1 MANTFQ
7 ADLRKFGKKAMDNA
21 DKIRRASA
29 LELFQL
35 IIFDTPVDTGR
46 LRGNWQTTINRGANG
61 SIDRLDINGDAAVL
75 EAMANLGGMLDTVF
89 FVNNLSYAE
98 KIELDGGINE
108 RGKGMVRKH
117 IAMWNRIVEAKAR
130 AIVAGGA

>member
-61 SIDRLDINGDAAVL
+61 SIDRLDVNGDTAVL

-89 FVNNLSYAE
+89 FVNNLPYAE

-130 AIVAGGA
+130 AIVAGGV

>member
-35 IIFDTPVDTGR
+35 IIFDTPVDSGR
-46 LRGNWQTTINRGANG
+46 LRGNWQTTINRGASG
-61 SIDRLDINGDAAVL
+61 SIDRLDVNGDSTVL

-89 FVNNLSYAE
+89 FVNNLPYAE

-130 AIVAGGA
+130 AIMAGGA

>member
-1 MANTFQ
+1 MANNFQ

-35 IIFDTPVDTGR
+35 IIFDTPVDSGR

-61 SIDRLDINGDAAVL
+61 SLDRLDINGDSTVL

-89 FVNNLSYAE
+89 FVNNLPYAE

-130 AIVAGGA
+130 AIVAGGV